1 MARRKV
7 TRGSPPRLARSR
19 PRVWPAAAAPTGRA
33 TNTATDARP
42 AKKADEDKDSD
53 NDSVRHG
60 DEAPNFLGVYFREM
74 SGLGVMSPEE
84 ELAVAT
90 RIARLRREYWTALLA
105 YPPFVEPIADLV
117 EQKLE
122 AEDVPRPEVE
132 AMRAASRNLRDRETR
147 VNRQEYDVV
156 AAALVERMAEADVDG
171 LVADVVNADLELLND
186 GKREGLTLTVNVPR
200 QGSKPFEAYL
210 LKVRT
215 AGASLRDAK
224 NAFVKANLRLVV
236 SIARRFNHG
245 RMPLQDLIQEGNI
258 GLMKAVDR
266 FDYRKGFRFSTYGS
280 WWIRHAISRAIADK
294 GRAVRLPVHMIDAY
308 HKLSKAKRELE
319 MLHGREPT
327 IEELAK
333 HTGLAPAKIE
343 RMGGL
348 LLDQAVS
355 LDRPIGDDD
364 GRRVVDFL
372 EDADAT
378 TATDTLEAEAISEQ
392 VRQVIMLLR
401 PIEADILRKR
411 FGLDDDSELTLKEIG
426 EQYSL
431 SRERIRQLQE
441 QALGKIRRELKRR
454 EVV

>member
-19 PRVWPAAAAPTGRA
+19 TRSWSPTTGTSRAEAPAREERPAAANDVARSATPT
-33 TNTATDARP
+33 TSSNP
-42 AKKADEDKDSD
+42 EDE
-53 NDSVRHG
+53 SV
-60 DEAPNFLGVYFREM
+60 NFLSVYFREM
-74 SGLGVMSPEE
+74 SNLEVMSPEA
-84 ELAVAT
+84 ELASAI
-90 RIARLRREYWTALLA
+90 RIAKLRREYWRALLA
-105 YPPFVEPIADLV
+105 YPPFIDSIIALI
-117 EQKLE
+117 E
-122 AEDVPRPEVE
+122 AKVDAEEVPTAELAKVRQ
-132 AMRAASRNLRDRETR
+132 ASRELRDRETR
-147 VNRQEYDVV
+147 GNKEAFDAAVV
-156 AAALVERMAEADVDG
+156 VLADKMGDIDLDG
-171 LVADVVNADLELLND
+171 IISDMIAADLD
-186 GKREGLTLTVNVPR
+186 SIDAGHREGLTLTVVLPR
-200 QGSKPFEAYL
+200 QGSRPFLAYVQR
-210 LKVRT
+210 VRSSST
-215 AGASLRDAK
+215 VLRMAK

-294 GRAVRLPVHMIDAY
+294 GRAIRLPVHMIDAY
-308 HKLSKAKRELE
+308 HRVARAKRELE
-319 MLHGREPT
+319 TLHGREPSHS
-327 IEELAK
+327 ELSSY
-333 HTGLAPAKIE
+333 TGLAIAKIE
-343 RMGGL
+343 RMDTMMF
-348 LLDQAVS
+348 DQAVS
-355 LDRPIGDDD
+355 LDRPVSDDD

-372 EDADAT
+372 EDTEAEVPGDL
-378 TATDTLEAEAISEQ
+378 LEAEAINDQ
-392 VRQVIMLLR
+392 VREVISMLR

-411 FGLDDDSELTLKEIG
+411 FGLEDDNEHTLKEIG